1 MSTSSFPRHEI
12 SGAVLAALALCST
25 SVLAQDTS
33 EPNPYYI
40 GAAQAFSHDSN
51 VFRAQDGE
59 SDIISSTSLLAGL
72 DQPLGRGRVA
82 ADLTYTINR
91 FQDQDQLNNNEYNAR
106 GRLDWATIERISGD
120 FRAYDRSSL
129 NRYDLESPEGITF
142 KDMVRISGVAAQARI
157 GVVTRWTFDGGAAYD
172 QTRHSASQEE
182 NRNLRQG
189 TINGG
194 IRYRP
199 HDLFNVRLGLRYSEG
214 RYYNYGV
221 DPTTGGDIED
231 KVDRDD
237 IDLSVFW
244 QPTGNSSLNARVSAT
259 HENHSQQSAR
269 DARTWTGALGYNWIA
284 TGKTSF
290 KLELIRDTNAG
301 GSNVDFGLV
310 SDESSDTAGAQFD
323 PCAGAVGSHRQDQRD
338 RHGQLH
344 QAQAR
349 QRLHRHGCGRRAGDR
364 RQHRTRPHHPGGRQ
378 GQLPVQPRRGIR
390 LLAQS
395 RDPQRERGDGGHH
408 LPVQRHRGRLQRR
421 IRAALRRM
429 IVQGNDSPRLFG
441 LDGDHAISRSLT
453 SGLRPEVSKQRL
465 PISNAT
471 CRKSGASTLVI
482 HPLLPTE

>member
-25 SVLAQDTS
+25 SVRAQDTS

-244 QPTGNSSLNARVSAT
+244 QPTGNSSLNAAPERHPRESLA
-259 HENHSQQSAR
+259 A
-269 DARTWTGALGYNWIA
+269 
-284 TGKTSF
+284 SF
-290 KLELIRDTNAG
+290 PRCPHLDR
-301 GSNVDFGLV
+301 
-310 SDESSDTAGAQFD
+310 
-323 PCAGAVGSHRQDQRD
+323 CAWLQLD
-338 RHGQLH
+338 RHGQDQL
-344 QAQAR
+344 QAR
-349 QRLHRHGCGRRAGDR
+349 ADPRHQCGRQQRRFRAGER
-364 RQHRTRPHHPGGRQ
+364 R
-378 GQLPVQPRRGIR
+378 V
-390 LLAQS
+390 
-395 RDPQRERGDGGHH
+395 ERH
-408 LPVQRHRGRLQRR
+408 
-421 IRAALRRM
+421 
-429 IVQGNDSPRLFG
+429 
-441 LDGDHAISRSLT
+441 
-453 SGLRPEVSKQRL
+453 
-465 PISNAT
+465 
-471 CRKSGASTLVI
+471 CGA
-482 HPLLPTE
+482 